1 VVCLA
6 PRAPGDSVRPRRLA
20 ALLVRP
26 LNFTVRTPMRSVL
39 PLVYLGAPALAV
51 IGVSCWGT
59 RILFREPDVPRLQR
73 FAQLALIWVVPFL
86 GALLVAELYR
96 PSRRRR
102 FRASL
107 NAEEINP
114 TLNQALQPL
123 ADGANRAAERF
134 IEQEVF
140 DVVVGHVGHDPG
152 GDGSH

>member
-1 VVCLA
+1 
-6 PRAPGDSVRPRRLA
+6 
-20 ALLVRP
+20 
-26 LNFTVRTPMRSVL
+26 MRSVL

-86 GALLVAELYR
+86 GALLVVELYR

-107 NAEEINP
+107 NAEEMNP

-123 ADGANRAAERF
+123 ADGATRAASRRF
-134 IEQEVF
+134 LMWWWTTLVTTPAETDRTDSV
-140 DVVVGHVGHDPG
+140 
-152 GDGSH
+152 DGWGSNNRWRGP

>member
-1 VVCLA
+1 MRSRR
-6 PRAPGDSVRPRRLA
+6 PGRACA
-20 ALLVRP
+20 RP

-39 PLVYLGAPALAV
+39 PFVYFAAAALAV

-59 RILFREPDVPRLQR
+59 CTIFREPDVPRLQR
-73 FAQLALIWVVPFL
+73 FAQLALVWIVPFL
-86 GALLVAELYR
+86 GALLVAELHR

-123 ADGANRAAERF
+123 AEGAISARRRQLF
-134 IEQEVF
+134 
-140 DVVVGHVGHDPG
+140 
-152 GDGSH
+152 

>member
-1 VVCLA
+1 
-6 PRAPGDSVRPRRLA
+6 
-20 ALLVRP
+20 
-26 LNFTVRTPMRSVL
+26 MRSVL
-39 PLVYLGAPALAV
+39 PLVYVGAPALAL

-73 FAQLALIWVVPFL
+73 FAQLAFIWIVPFL
-86 GALLVAELYR
+86 GGLLVAELYR

-107 NAEEINP
+107 KAEEINP
-114 TLNQALQPL
+114 VLNQALQPL
-123 ADGANRAAERF
+123 ADGATRAAEGF

-140 DVVVGHVGHDPG
+140 DAVADHVGHDAG